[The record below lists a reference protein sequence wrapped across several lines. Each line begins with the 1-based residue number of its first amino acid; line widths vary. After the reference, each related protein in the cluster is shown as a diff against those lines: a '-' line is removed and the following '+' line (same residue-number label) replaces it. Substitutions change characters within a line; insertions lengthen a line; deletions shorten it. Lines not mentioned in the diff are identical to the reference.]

1 MLLGLVPGVV
11 VGGGVVEFVPAN
23 CVAPAGDG
31 AGGLAGLTGLVPG
44 VFEGCVGGH
53 GGQDCRC
60 WLGGQSGCSTTPY
73 QQHVVSYNPERK
85 LSLEATEAS
94 RESSQKVRK
103 TNTPLSTA
111 SATVYSYSR
120 SWIHASQSKKRF
132 ASSGHPS
139 IKQMS
144 SANW

>member
-1 MLLGLVPGVV
+1 MSGYRTFRVTGVSPRCC
-11 VGGGVVEFVPAN
+11 GRGGVVEFVPAN

-94 RESSQKVRK
+94 RESSQRVRK
-103 TNTPLSTA
+103 MNTPLSTA
-111 SATVYSYSR
+111 SATV
-120 SWIHASQSKKRF
+120 
-132 ASSGHPS
+132 
-139 IKQMS
+139 
-144 SANW
+144 